1 MMKLTLIMQ
10 EINTMGDVWAM
21 LFNDADTDTGSIGGY
36 HFMNLYNTKL
46 DAEDVFN
53 NANATIDSIGFN
65 LKIEK

>member
-1 MMKLTLIMQ
+1 M
-10 EINTMGDVWAM
+10 EDVWAI
-21 LFNDADTDTGSIGGY
+21 LFDDNDTDTGSIGGY

-53 NANATIDSIGFN
+53 NANATVDSIGFN